1 MTPLEEKIN
10 SDLAQKRID
19 DNLNLPKHI
28 AKKLDV
34 NAKDFLSNKQFPDN
48 NQFNTP
54 TKFNDNLQ

>member
-28 AKKLDV
+28 AKKLDANV
-34 NAKDFLSNKQFPDN
+34 KEFVLSDKFLE
-48 NQFNTP
+48 NQFNSP
-54 TKFNDNLQ
+54 TKFNDNYQ

>member
-34 NAKDFLSNKQFPDN
+34 NVKEFQLSDKFLE
-48 NQFNTP
+48 NQLS
-54 TKFNDNLQ
+54 TKFNDNYQ

>member
-34 NAKDFLSNKQFPDN
+34 NVKEFQLSDKFLE
-48 NQFNTP
+48 QFNSP
-54 TKFNDNLQ
+54 TKFNDNYQ

>member
-34 NAKDFLSNKQFPDN
+34 NVKEFQLSDKFLE
-48 NQFNTP
+48 QFNTP
-54 TKFNDNLQ
+54 TKFNDNYQ

>member
-19 DNLNLPKHI
+19 DNLNLPKQF

-34 NAKDFLSNKQFPDN
+34 NVKEFQLSDKFLE
-48 NQFNTP
+48 NQLS
-54 TKFNDNLQ
+54 TKFNDNYQ